1 MKRMKTL
8 FTSLIA
14 AVAILALGAPVQLE
28 AGGCYVSVPRACTT
42 QPIPVVMCGGVQKYA
57 YCTPL
62 TTNMGA
68 VGGYQSGHLSFTSW
82 TITCYF
88 TCWFYDCADEYDT
101 IPYEYDA
108 PASGAIGGNCTNG
121 GSGS

>member
-1 MKRMKTL
+1 MKPIKTL

-28 AGGCYVSVPRACTT
+28 ASSGCYVSVPIACTQ
-42 QPIPVVMCGGVQKYA
+42 QPIPIVVCGGVQKYA
-57 YCTPL
+57 YCIPD
-62 TTNMGA
+62 TTNMAA
-68 VGGYQSGHLSFTSW
+68 VGGYQSGQLNSTSW

-101 IPYEYDA
+101 VPYQHNTT
-108 PASGAIGGNCTNG
+108 ASGAVGGNCVNG
-121 GSGS
+121 GS